1 MREGVSRVA
10 LLREAVECPLPEKPY
25 ARAMMRGDRALS
37 AGVAEALTYWP
48 GVVHAEPPVPADLSV
63 LPPLFDELLGEL
75 PWWNRAWR
83 VAEVG
88 PAYPNAVRQSK
99 PAGVAQFIEV
109 TVPGLVEGDAAER
122 LPFSARVR
130 FADDRLLRWQAKV
143 GAAVIGPGLAPEGE
157 PEPYP
162 FGPVFRGL
170 MEVRGLSVMQA
181 ARRSLRAAS
190 SINRLRVGNLIPHPA
205 LVADVAR
212 ALDMPVED
220 LAVIAGLDPAD
231 LGRA

>member
-1 MREGVSRVA
+1 
-10 LLREAVECPLPEKPY
+10 
-25 ARAMMRGDRALS
+25 MRGDRALS
-37 AGVAEALTYWP
+37 AGVVEALTYWP
-48 GVVHAEPPVPADLSV
+48 GIVHAEAPAPADLSV
-63 LPPLFDELLGEL
+63 LPPFFDELLGEL

-83 VAEVG
+83 VTEVG
-88 PAYPNAVRQSK
+88 PAYPNAVHRPEPSE
-99 PAGVAQFIEV
+99 VARFSEV
-109 TVPGLVEGDAAER
+109 TVPGLVDGDAAER

-143 GAAVIGPGLAPEGE
+143 GAAVIGPGLAPTGD
-157 PEPYP
+157 PEPHP

-170 MEVRGLSVMQA
+170 MEVRGLSVHQA
-181 ARRSLRAAS
+181 ARRSLRAES
-190 SINRLRVGNLIPHPA
+190 TIKRLRAGNVIPNPA

-212 ALDMPVED
+212 ALDMPAED

>member
-1 MREGVSRVA
+1 
-10 LLREAVECPLPEKPY
+10 
-25 ARAMMRGDRALS
+25 MMRGDRALS
-37 AGVAEALTYWP
+37 AGVVEALTYWP
-48 GVVHAEPPVPADLSV
+48 GVVHAEPPAPADLSV
-63 LPPLFDELLGEL
+63 LPPFFDELLGEL

-83 VAEVG
+83 VTEVG

-99 PAGVAQFIEV
+99 PSGVAQFIEV
-109 TVPGLVEGDAAER
+109 TVPGLVDGDAAER
-122 LPFSARVR
+122 LPFSVRVR

-143 GAAVIGPGLAPEGE
+143 GAAVIGPGIAPDGE
-157 PEPYP
+157 PEPHP

-170 MEVRGLSVMQA
+170 MEVRGLSVRQA
-181 ARRSLRAAS
+181 ARRSLRAES
-190 SINRLRVGNLIPHPA
+190 SINRLRAGNLIPHPA